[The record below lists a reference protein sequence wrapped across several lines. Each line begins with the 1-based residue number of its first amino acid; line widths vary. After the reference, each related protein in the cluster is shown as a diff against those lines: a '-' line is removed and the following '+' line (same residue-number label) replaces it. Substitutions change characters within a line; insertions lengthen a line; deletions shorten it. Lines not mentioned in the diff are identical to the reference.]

1 MGELT
6 ELFQLMII
14 AIGLFPSINK
24 GIQILFGSPRFKKRH
39 GGIGP
44 RKESRT
50 KQHSVEETPSPVEA
64 EEENVHLNS
73 PESKHMTSKNS
84 SPILNGLTCTY
95 KGYEVPDA
103 KTEKRVEFNG
113 NNAGGR
119 KRKVEPQN
127 KTALAM
133 NSWSSS
139 QKVTVTTITYTKYR
153 MSHERHCSRKHGSTR
168 ENKPTTTKSL
178 IIKKSN
184 RVVFKG
190 SQKTFNKRIG
200 KFKV

>member
-1 MGELT
+1 
-6 ELFQLMII
+6 
-14 AIGLFPSINK
+14 
-24 GIQILFGSPRFKKRH
+24 
-39 GGIGP
+39 
-44 RKESRT
+44 
-50 KQHSVEETPSPVEA
+50 
-64 EEENVHLNS
+64 
-73 PESKHMTSKNS
+73 MTSTNS
-84 SPILNGLTCTY
+84 SPTSNGLTCTY

-190 SQKTFNKRIG
+190 SQKTFNKRVG

>member
-1 MGELT
+1 
-6 ELFQLMII
+6 
-14 AIGLFPSINK
+14 
-24 GIQILFGSPRFKKRH
+24 
-39 GGIGP
+39 
-44 RKESRT
+44 
-50 KQHSVEETPSPVEA
+50 
-64 EEENVHLNS
+64 
-73 PESKHMTSKNS
+73 
-84 SPILNGLTCTY
+84 
-95 KGYEVPDA
+95 
-103 KTEKRVEFNG
+103 
-113 NNAGGR
+113 
-119 KRKVEPQN
+119 
-127 KTALAM
+127 M

-190 SQKTFNKRIG
+190 SQKTFNKRVG